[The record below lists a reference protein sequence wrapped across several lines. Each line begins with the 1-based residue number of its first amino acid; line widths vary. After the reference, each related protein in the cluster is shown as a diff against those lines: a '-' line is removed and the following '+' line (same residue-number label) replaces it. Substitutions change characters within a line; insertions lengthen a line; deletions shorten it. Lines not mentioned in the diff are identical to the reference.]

1 MKKFV
6 CLLTVALL
14 MLTMAS
20 SALAATGSASY
31 KDGVITYSIKDID
44 GTCEVYLNGSKLIGA
59 ATSEG
64 TKTYSTT
71 LTGDSNYLEYADNSG
86 SKNIP
91 IKMPEAPATEEPTAT
106 PEPTA
111 EPTAEPTVEPTAEPT
126 PTPVI
131 TEAPKTEAPKTEAP
145 ATEAPKTTAPTKAPS
160 TDNDDVPKTGDATT
174 TFVFVIV
181 AAMLLAAG
189 ALTAMRVYARKK

>member
-1 MKKFV
+1 MKKFLS
-6 CLLTVALL
+6 LLVVAVL
-14 MLTMAS
+14 MVVMAT
-20 SALAATGSASY
+20 SAFAASYSYDPATGKVTGGHDAP
-31 KDGVITYSIKDID
+31 
-44 GTCEVYLNGSKLIGA
+44 GTNIYLDDEPAGGKTLN
-59 ATSEG
+59 ATVKTPG
-64 TKTYSTT
+64 KHTVKTYVDGELIDTWT
-71 LTGDSNYLEYADNSG
+71 FVVEPEET
-86 SKNIP
+86 
-91 IKMPEAPATEEPTAT
+91 EAPATEEPTPT
-106 PEPTA
+106 PTA
-111 EPTAEPTVEPTAEPT
+111 EPTPTPVITAEPT

-145 ATEAPKTTAPTKAPS
+145 KTTAPTTAPTKAPS

>member
-6 CLLTVALL
+6 SLLIVAVL
-14 MLTMAS
+14 MVVMAT
-20 SALAATGSASY
+20 SAFAASYTYDAATGKVTGGHSA
-31 KDGVITYSIKDID
+31 DGNVEIYLD
-44 GTCEVYLNGSKLIGA
+44 GELAGGNKLS
-59 ATSEG
+59 ATVTAVG
-64 TKTYSTT
+64 KHTVKTYVDGELIDTWT
-71 LTGDSNYLEYADNSG
+71 FVVEPEET
-86 SKNIP
+86 
-91 IKMPEAPATEEPTAT
+91 EAPATEEPTPT
-106 PEPTA
+106 PTA
-111 EPTAEPTVEPTAEPT
+111 EPTPTPVITAEPT

-145 ATEAPKTTAPTKAPS
+145 KTEAPKTTAPTTDPTKAPS

>member
-6 CLLTVALL
+6 SILLVAMLTVLL
-14 MLTMAS
+14 AS
-20 SALAATGSASY
+20 SALAEFSYNESTGKLTGSCSGATEIWVNGEPAGRDSISMSVTPGTY
-31 KDGVITYSIKDID
+31 NIECFVDGARKDTHTVVVS
-44 GTCEVYLNGSKLIGA
+44 A
-59 ATSEG
+59 PATE
-64 TKTYSTT
+64 
-71 LTGDSNYLEYADNSG
+71 
-86 SKNIP
+86 P
-91 IKMPEAPATEEPTAT
+91 PATEEPTAT

-111 EPTAEPTVEPTAEPT
+111 EPTAEPT

-145 ATEAPKTTAPTKAPS
+145 KTEAPKTEAPKTTAPTTAPTKAPS